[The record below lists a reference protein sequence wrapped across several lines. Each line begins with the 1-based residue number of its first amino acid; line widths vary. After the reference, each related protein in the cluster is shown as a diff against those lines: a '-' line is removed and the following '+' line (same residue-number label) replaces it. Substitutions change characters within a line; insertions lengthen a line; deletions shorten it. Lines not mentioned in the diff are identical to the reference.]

1 MSKKEN
7 QKKNDWDRRGL
18 PGWTYHSEALFN
30 LESEELFRRRWQF
43 VCHANELK
51 EIGSFKTID
60 RVNERGFVIRDHN
73 DEIRAFHN
81 LCMHR
86 GSRVIGEPEGTCKR
100 AIFCPYHGWS
110 YNFDGT
116 VRGIPNRDTFGDID
130 FSQMGL
136 KPLNME
142 IWHGLIFVRFKGS
155 EQKSVSE
162 ILARF
167 HDETS
172 LYKMDEMVPVE
183 GSEWSDVLDA
193 NWKSVRDVD
202 NEGYHVPQ
210 AHPALFD
217 LYGQN
222 YEDEPFVEGTSR
234 SIGTFNV
241 KPSKK
246 WSVRSYR
253 KILEKNNWLNLPKLQ
268 SCSWVYMGMFPNFVL
283 GLYPDCVIYYYEY
296 PMSANKTIQQG
307 GVLRHKKE
315 TRENRLA
322 RYLSGRIDRD
332 TAKEDQMLV
341 VWSSEAV
348 KSSAFSGICLSD
360 LESGVKTYHDHL
372 RELLPVVTM
381 QEEPKEKSLSQVNN
395 NLLKQEFMSV

>member
-1 MSKKEN
+1 MSGNEN
-7 QKKNDWDRRGL
+7 CNESDRDRSGL
-18 PGWTYHSEALFN
+18 PGWTYCSDALFD
-30 LESEELFRRRWQF
+30 LEAEELFRRRWQF
-43 VCHANELK
+43 VCHANELR

-60 RVNERGFVIRDHN
+60 RVNERGFVIRDQ
-73 DEIRAFHN
+73 DDKIRAFHN

-86 GSRVIGEPEGTCKR
+86 GSRVLGDSEGICKR

-116 VRGIPNRDTFGDID
+116 VRGIPNKDSFGDVN
-130 FSQMGL
+130 FSKMGL
-136 KPLNME
+136 KPLEME
-142 IWHGLIFVRFKGS
+142 IWHGLIFVRFKRS
-155 EQKSVSE
+155 NQKAVSE

-167 HDETS
+167 DDETG
-172 LYKMDEMVPVE
+172 LYKIKNMVPVK
-183 GSEWSDVLDA
+183 GSGWLEVLDA

-222 YEDEPFVEGTSR
+222 YEDEPFVKGTSR
-234 SIGTFNV
+234 SIGTFNGR
-241 KPSKK
+241 PSKK
-246 WSVRSYR
+246 WSVKSYR
-253 KILEKNNWLNLPKLQ
+253 KILDNNNWLNLPKLQ

-296 PMSANKTIQQG
+296 PLSANKTIQQG
-307 GVLRHKKE
+307 GVLKHREE

-332 TAKEDQMLV
+332 TAREDQMLV

-372 RELLPVVTM
+372 REILPVVRM
-381 QEEPKEKSLSQVNN
+381 KDEPTGKPLSQINSS
-395 NLLKQEFMSV
+395 LLRKELTSV